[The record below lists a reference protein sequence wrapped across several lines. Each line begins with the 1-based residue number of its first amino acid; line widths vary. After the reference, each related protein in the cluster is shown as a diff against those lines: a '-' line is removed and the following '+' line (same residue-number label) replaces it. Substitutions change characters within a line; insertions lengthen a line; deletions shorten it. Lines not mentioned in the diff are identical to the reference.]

1 MDSIKETEALV
12 EAMNIA
18 NNIQPYEEG
27 VGDVIHKAGNAIK
40 NFFGTSAGAA
50 QRAKADAQVAQ
61 QTRQDNEAAAA
72 MTANPMQT
80 AQSIMKILKN
90 DITKTKVGNVASA
103 AVKGLGN
110 AAKTGAI
117 NTLSAI
123 SKATGV
129 NEIDSQKAGEAVDN
143 VVNNVKNGV
152 NKISNAA
159 KGQAKTDS
167 EKKNAEKQNKNNTI
181 ENSQENSNG

>member
-12 EAMNIA
+12 EAMTIA

-61 QTRQDNEAAAA
+61 QTKQDNAAA
-72 MTANPMQT
+72 MTTNPMQT

-123 SKATGV
+123 SKATGG

-167 EKKNAEKQNKNNTI
+167 EKKNAEKQNKNNTT

>member
-1 MDSIKETEALV
+1 MNSDIENLV
-12 EAMNIA
+12 EGLETA
-18 NNIQPYEEG
+18 NALKPYDEG

-61 QTRQDNEAAAA
+61 QTRQDNEAAVA

-110 AAKTGAI
+110 AAKNGAA
-117 NTLSAI
+117 NALSAI
-123 SKATGV
+123 SRATGG

-167 EKKNAEKQNKNNTI
+167 ENKNAEKQNKNNTA
-181 ENSQENSNG
+181 ESSQENNNG

>member
-1 MDSIKETEALV
+1 MNSDIENLV
-12 EAMNIA
+12 EGLEAA
-18 NNIQPYEEG
+18 NALRPYDEG

-50 QRAKADAQVAQ
+50 QRAKADAQVTQ
-61 QTRQDNEAAAA
+61 QTRQDNEAAVA
-72 MTANPMQT
+72 MTVDPMQA

-90 DITKTKVGNVASA
+90 DITKTKVGNAASA
-103 AVKGLGN
+103 AVKGIGN
-110 AAKTGAI
+110 AAKTGVA
-117 NTLSAI
+117 NALSAI
-123 SKATGV
+123 SKATGGG
-129 NEIDSQKAGEAVDN
+129 EIDSQKAGEAVDN
-143 VVNNVKNGV
+143 AVNNVKNSV

-167 EKKNAEKQNKNNTI
+167 EKKNTEKQNKNNTA